1 MAQVSFGMEFEVD
14 RKTQVS
20 LGTEFEVDRK
30 AQVSLGTK
38 FEVDRKARVSPE
50 VRLKSVCFASSVREP
65 NNSARMAGVRVYR

>member
-30 AQVSLGTK
+30 TQVSLGTE
-38 FEVDRKARVSPE
+38 FEVDCNGSG
-50 VRLKSVCFASSVREP
+50 EP
-65 NNSARMAGVRVYR
+65 RDGVRSRLQWLR